1 MIRRKISCNRSWR
14 KKRERITQYGFR
26 NAKESKMDKKP
37 SEIIQEFLQLLDESH
52 EHFNEACSLIGAEN
66 SKTLVNTHLLEDCE
80 DDELY
85 EFAYK
90 WRAALRERRR
100 QCDRK
105 ALYENIHRFAI
116 SEANKPTAKRLNG
129 LVKEQIKTE
138 EYLDIP
144 YKEREFKGGT
154 K

>member
-1 MIRRKISCNRSWR
+1 
-14 KKRERITQYGFR
+14 
-26 NAKESKMDKKP
+26 MDKKP
-37 SEIIQEFLQLLDESH
+37 SEIIQAFLQLLDESH
-52 EHFNEACSLIGAEN
+52 EHFNEACSLIEAEN

-105 ALYENIHRFAI
+105 ALYENVHRFAI

>member
-1 MIRRKISCNRSWR
+1 
-14 KKRERITQYGFR
+14 
-26 NAKESKMDKKP
+26 MDRKP

-52 EHFNEACSLIGAEN
+52 EHFNEACSLIEAEN

-90 WRAALRERRR
+90 WRTALRERRR

-129 LVKEQIKTE
+129 LVKEQVKTE
-138 EYLDIP
+138 EYLHIP

>member
-1 MIRRKISCNRSWR
+1 MIRKKYANRSWR
-14 KKRERITQYGFR
+14 KKRTHITKYGFW

-37 SEIIQEFLQLLDESH
+37 SEIIQQFLQLLDESH
-52 EHFNEACSLIGAEN
+52 EHFNEACSLIEAEN

>member
-1 MIRRKISCNRSWR
+1 
-14 KKRERITQYGFR
+14 
-26 NAKESKMDKKP
+26 MDKKP

-52 EHFNEACSLIGAEN
+52 EHFNEACSLIEAEN
-66 SKTLVNTHLLEDCE
+66 SKTLVNTHLLEDSE

>member
-1 MIRRKISCNRSWR
+1 MIKRKFSCNRSWR
-14 KKRERITQYGFR
+14 KKRERINQYGFR
-26 NAKESKMDKKP
+26 NAKERKMDKKP

-52 EHFNEACSLIGAEN
+52 EHFNEACSLIEAEN

-90 WRAALRERRR
+90 WRTALRERRR

-129 LVKEQIKTE
+129 LVKEQVKTE
-138 EYLDIP
+138 EYLHIP

>member
-1 MIRRKISCNRSWR
+1 MIRKKYANKSWT
-14 KKRERITQYGFR
+14 KKRTHITKYGFQ

-52 EHFNEACSLIGAEN
+52 EHFNEACSLIEAEN
-66 SKTLVNTHLLEDCE
+66 NKTLVNTHLLEDCE

-90 WRAALRERRR
+90 WRDALRERRK

>member
-1 MIRRKISCNRSWR
+1 
-14 KKRERITQYGFR
+14 
-26 NAKESKMDKKP
+26 MDRKP

-52 EHFNEACSLIGAEN
+52 EHFNGACSLIEAEN

-80 DDELY
+80 DEQLY

-90 WRAALRERRR
+90 WRQDLRDRRKE
-100 QCDRK
+100 CDRK
-105 ALYENIHRFAI
+105 ALYENIHKFAI
-116 SEANKPTAKRLNG
+116 SEQNKPTAKRLNG

>member
-1 MIRRKISCNRSWR
+1 
-14 KKRERITQYGFR
+14 
-26 NAKESKMDKKP
+26 MDKKP
-37 SEIIQEFLQLLDESH
+37 SEIIQEFLQLLNESH
-52 EHFNEACSLIGAEN
+52 EHFNEACSLIEAEN

>member
-1 MIRRKISCNRSWR
+1 
-14 KKRERITQYGFR
+14 
-26 NAKESKMDKKP
+26 MDKKP

-52 EHFNEACSLIGAEN
+52 EHFNEACSLIEAEN
-66 SKTLVNTHLLEDCE
+66 NKTLVNTHLLEDCE

-90 WRAALRERRR
+90 WRDALRERRK

>member
-1 MIRRKISCNRSWR
+1 
-14 KKRERITQYGFR
+14 
-26 NAKESKMDKKP
+26 MDKKP

>member
-1 MIRRKISCNRSWR
+1 MIRKKYANRSWR

-37 SEIIQEFLQLLDESH
+37 SEIIQQFLQLLDESH
-52 EHFNEACSLIGAEN
+52 EHFNEACSLIEAEN

>member
-1 MIRRKISCNRSWR
+1 MIRRKFSCNRSWR
-14 KKRERITQYGFR
+14 KKRTHITKYGFR

-37 SEIIQEFLQLLDESH
+37 SEIIQEFLQLLNESH
-52 EHFNEACSLIGAEN
+52 EHFNEACSLIEAEN

>member
-1 MIRRKISCNRSWR
+1 MIRKKYANRSWR

-52 EHFNEACSLIGAEN
+52 EHFNEACSLIEAEN

-90 WRAALRERRR
+90 WRTALRERRR

-129 LVKEQIKTE
+129 LVKEQVKTE
-138 EYLDIP
+138 EYLHIP

>member
-1 MIRRKISCNRSWR
+1 
-14 KKRERITQYGFR
+14 
-26 NAKESKMDKKP
+26 MDRKP

-52 EHFNEACSLIGAEN
+52 ERFNEACSLIEAEN

>member
-1 MIRRKISCNRSWR
+1 
-14 KKRERITQYGFR
+14 
-26 NAKESKMDKKP
+26 MDKKP
-37 SEIIQEFLQLLDESH
+37 SEIIQAFLQLLDDSH
-52 EHFNEACSLIGAEN
+52 EHFNEACSLIEAEN

-105 ALYENIHRFAI
+105 AVTTII
-116 SEANKPTAKRLNG
+116 
-129 LVKEQIKTE
+129 V
-138 EYLDIP
+138 
-144 YKEREFKGGT
+144 
-154 K
+154 

>member
-1 MIRRKISCNRSWR
+1 
-14 KKRERITQYGFR
+14 
-26 NAKESKMDKKP
+26 MDKKP
-37 SEIIQEFLQLLDESH
+37 SEIIQQFLQLLDESH
-52 EHFNEACSLIGAEN
+52 EHFNEACSLIEAEN

-138 EYLDIP
+138 EHLDIP